1 MPLQK
6 KKMYARFNVGAMMKA
21 RKEAKENE
29 AIGHKS
35 VQELRKKVDAVAP
48 KKRRIE
54 TRVNGWFF
62 FSVITC
68 NIITII
74 IMLPY
79 LPILKLYGVQIPDW
93 HFRLLGVYYSCLL
106 NDLIY
111 EFHNSRVNLH

>member
-1 MPLQK
+1 MQSLPRRGGLKQGQ
-6 KKMYARFNVGAMMKA
+6 MVG
-21 RKEAKENE
+21 
-29 AIGHKS
+29 
-35 VQELRKKVDAVAP
+35 
-48 KKRRIE
+48 
-54 TRVNGWFF
+54 F

-106 NDLIY
+106 NDLLY
-111 EFHNSRVNLH
+111 EFHNSCANLH